1 MPTDKIQGEGDYEAA
16 RNHNDA
22 QREFVESG
30 QVQKAA
36 RDAEPKNQAEADEMA
51 RAEAEGKS
59 HSKGEVPGEVSNERA
74 GRSEEAA
81 GPTGIAQPPKGN

>member
-1 MPTDKIQGEGDYEAA
+1 MATDKIQGEGDYEAA
-16 RNHNDA
+16 RNFDDA
-22 QREFVESG
+22 QREFAESG

-36 RDAEPKNQAEADEMA
+36 RDAEPKDRAEADEMA

-59 HSKGEVPGEVSNERA
+59 HSKGEVPGELA

-81 GPTGIAQPPKGN
+81 GPTGVAQPPQGN